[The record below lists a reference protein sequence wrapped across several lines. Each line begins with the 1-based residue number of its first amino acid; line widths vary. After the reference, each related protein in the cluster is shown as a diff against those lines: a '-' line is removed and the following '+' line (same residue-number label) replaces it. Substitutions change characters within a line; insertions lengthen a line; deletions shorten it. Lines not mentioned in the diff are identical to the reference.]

1 MLICGI
7 DPGIKNLG
15 WAIFDTNTNSFK
27 SFGRY
32 NLLKDQPKDKHTKY
46 TFLVKTFIDA
56 ANEVF
61 DSVDLV
67 CIEIQMVAKFKVIA
81 AAFECFFWGK
91 SRMVSPR
98 SVRCH
103 FDISTGNYAKN
114 KKASVNII
122 PSLNI
127 PTSNKQHFESFDNK
141 KRDDVADGMLLAL
154 YWAEKGLGLETQRAA
169 KRQRLYKHSKK

>member
-61 DSVDLV
+61 DSVDLI
-67 CIEIQMVAKFKVIA
+67 CI
-81 AAFECFFWGK
+81 
-91 SRMVSPR
+91 
-98 SVRCH
+98 
-103 FDISTGNYAKN
+103 
-114 KKASVNII
+114 
-122 PSLNI
+122 
-127 PTSNKQHFESFDNK
+127 
-141 KRDDVADGMLLAL
+141 
-154 YWAEKGLGLETQRAA
+154 
-169 KRQRLYKHSKK
+169 